1 MRKTAAFLARRS
13 KKVQRSGSSS
23 RILVGGVSIV
33 SGPMQRKV
41 FHVTDKGRR
50 KDMER
55 GLKKTLLPR
64 GKDTRKISVGQ

>member
-1 MRKTAAFLARRS
+1 
-13 KKVQRSGSSS
+13 
-23 RILVGGVSIV
+23 V
-33 SGPMQRKV
+33 SGPMQKKV